1 MKLNEFEVPIEFD
14 VKKEVREPT
23 LGERLEGCETLADIF
38 ELVKEVV
45 RKRRGWERA
54 GLMLGLADLG
64 SAPGSMLGGYYTVG
78 TNMIVMNKAPL
89 ARVRQTMPKLY
100 KPYAFYVLMHEYLH
114 SLGILA
120 EDATRRV
127 ALEIAEESFGGRH
140 LVSRIAA
147 DLGRFVPFL
156 SWPDIA
162 WRPENVKI
170 ELVEGFDRGSVSYIR

>member
-1 MKLNEFEVPIEFD
+1 MSKMKLNEFEIPIEFD
-14 VKKEVREPT
+14 AREPT
-23 LGERLEGCETLADIF
+23 VAQRLEKCGTLADMF

-89 ARVRQTMPKLY
+89 ARVMRTMPKLY

-114 SLGILA
+114 SLGILD
-120 EDATRRV
+120 EDAARRV
-127 ALEIAEESFGGRH
+127 ALGISEEAFGVKH

-162 WRPENVKI
+162 WRPENVRI